1 MIDGKAI
8 WYSIYIQI
16 MYPAYVNQFNQW
28 LVSWWFTF
36 LGLPEWTGFWFGEH
50 ALNSKRPTLTHLANG
65 WICINV
71 SLISWYI
78 VTYIYTFSVW
88 VISYC
93 PMESLICKQTSLSPC
108 ATKAPSW
115 PQMTLNVFWLEEL
128 EVRGRML
135 EYEDAKGR
143 QCFFLL
149 ICSVVGLLMI
159 MGNVSL
165 FTKDK

>member
-1 MIDGKAI
+1 
-8 WYSIYIQI
+8 
-16 MYPAYVNQFNQW
+16 MYLAYVNQFNQW

-36 LGLPEWTGFWFGEH
+36 LGLPEWTGFWLGEH

-65 WICINV
+65 WICISIYHNDTF
-71 SLISWYI
+71 IIIYI
-78 VTYIYTFSVW
+78 ILYTFSVW
-88 VISYC
+88 VIIYC

-149 ICSVVGLLMI
+149 IRSVVVLLMI
-159 MGNVSL
+159 MVNVSL
-165 FTKDK
+165 FTKEK